1 MARRVVSLVQT
12 TSGALRPSEPA
23 LEANAYAIAE
33 DVDLTVVLRG
43 GAVELA
49 IVGGQIRPGQLAGV
63 PLPPAASAQDL
74 RGILESGI
82 AVMAVAD
89 DVSGLGLDPGDLVE
103 GVDVADLDRV
113 AELLRTADAVL
124 AW

>member
-63 PLPPAASAQDL
+63 PLPPAVSAQDL

-103 GVDVADLDRV
+103 GVDVVDLDRV
-113 AELLRTADAVL
+113 AGLLRTADAVL